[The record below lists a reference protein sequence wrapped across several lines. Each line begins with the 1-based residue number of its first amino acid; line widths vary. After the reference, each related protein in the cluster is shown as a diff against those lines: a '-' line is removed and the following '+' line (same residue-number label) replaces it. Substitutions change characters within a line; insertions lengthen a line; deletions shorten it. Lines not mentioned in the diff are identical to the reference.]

1 MRDLLCYLLDAY
13 FIAIFGRIIL
23 SWFPVSPGGIAA
35 QIFTVLYAITEPVLG
50 PLRRAIPPVGG
61 MFDLS
66 PIVVII
72 GIQVI
77 KGLVLDCRVGL
88 L

>member
-1 MRDLLCYLLDAY
+1 LRDLLCYLLDAY